1 MKSAFWKS
9 PYEYVNRSWNIFI
22 TNLKEKLSSKETVW
36 KMSISLSASVK
47 SWWKTFILATFY
59 YVGGPKVSWPDYLC
73 GRWNWGILEQMKN
86 SLLGTFGPQVLG
98 KDWENPNCKRQAQ
111 ELIPVSLESFLN
123 YPHQEKKKQWY
134 GPNTEDN
141 PQNNSCLTLKQ
152 IHVYVYTHFPHST
165 ILLESFSLPDTF
177 YSSFMTQ

>member
-59 YVGGPKVSWPDYLC
+59 SAGGPKVSWPNLSLWEVELGDSGANEKFLPRSPLDHECGEKLGRSQSASFFPNLLC
-73 GRWNWGILEQMKN
+73 HYFFTIH
-86 SLLGTFGPQVLG
+86 
-98 KDWENPNCKRQAQ
+98 
-111 ELIPVSLESFLN
+111 I
-123 YPHQEKKKQWY
+123 KKKVANR
-134 GPNTEDN
+134 PKTADN
-141 PQNNSCLTLKQ
+141 FPKYSCLILDWMYMAPHPTSL
-152 IHVYVYTHFPHST
+152 TH
-165 ILLESFSLPDTF
+165 LWG
-177 YSSFMTQ
+177 